1 MPKGRR
7 RDEPVSAYVAM
18 RIATWE
24 RESKLSLGQLARQA
38 GVARS
43 LLNQVRAGETGIAS
57 GSIEGFARTFGF
69 ESGLAMR
76 IEAARWWETAEA
88 AEYRT
93 RVAQRLGAL
102 TSPFAGHTELEAAT
116 HGKEFSPLVVRQ
128 AQELARGLPAHL
140 SRDEWADYLEVLERE
155 HRRMMRTARV
165 SPRAHSAPPPSE
177 EPQRPDSSVRPSVHP
192 PRSAPPEIER
202 AGSRARLRV
211 ARV

>member
-1 MPKGRR
+1 
-7 RDEPVSAYVAM
+7 M

-102 TSPFAGHTELEAAT
+102 SSPFAGHTELEAAT
-116 HGKEFSPLVVRQ
+116 HAHG
-128 AQELARGLPAHL
+128 ARKPESSQRAAAIGGATATRFKRPAL
-140 SRDEWADYLEVLERE
+140 R
-155 HRRMMRTARV
+155 
-165 SPRAHSAPPPSE
+165 PPPS
-177 EPQRPDSSVRPSVHP
+177 
-192 PRSAPPEIER
+192 
-202 AGSRARLRV
+202 
-211 ARV
+211 